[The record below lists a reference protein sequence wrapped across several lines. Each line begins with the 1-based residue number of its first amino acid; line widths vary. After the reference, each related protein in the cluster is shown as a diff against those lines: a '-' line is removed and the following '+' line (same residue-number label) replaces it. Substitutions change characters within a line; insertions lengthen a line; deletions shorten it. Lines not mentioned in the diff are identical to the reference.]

1 MGVRSLGNTL
11 STFKNKFGRTGLEA
25 VSPAPPPIINSP
37 ITATGGDSTLTIT
50 GYKVHIYT
58 STGPAT
64 LNVSSGGGEVE
75 YLVVAGGGSGSAQYG
90 GGGGAGGLRTN
101 LSGHPLAGDPVKV
114 EPGTT
119 NVTVGAGGQYAT
131 PPAMPG
137 VAGGNSSID
146 PNSPLTNTITATGG
160 GGGGAPGQEPNPWGS
175 GTNGGPGG
183 SGGGGAGRTGPNAP
197 NYDGGAGNAGGFP
210 APTRE
215 GFDGGTGA
223 FPGDRSG
230 AGGGGAGGAGTDGGD
245 NAGPGGVGVQV
256 LIAGNPSP
264 IGTPGPSGDGWFAGG
279 GGGGGYNVTAGSG
292 GAGGG
297 GAGRSSPTEGVAG
310 TTNTG
315 GGGGGGF
322 HPGATEGGDGGSGI
336 VVIRYPTS

>member
-1 MGVRSLGNTL
+1 MFNWHKKESPILSMLGMGGGIGSKLIG
-11 STFKNKFGRTGLEA
+11 GAGG
-25 VSPAPPPIINSP
+25 P
-37 ITATGGDSTLTIT
+37 ITATGGDTTLDIT
-50 GYKVHIYT
+50 GYKVHIFT
-58 STGPAT
+58 TVGPAT
-64 LNVSSGGGEVE
+64 FQVDSGVGDVE

-101 LSGHPLAGDPVKV
+101 LSGHPKAGNPFPVS
-114 EPGTT
+114 PGPYS
-119 NVTVGAGGQYAT
+119 VVVGGGGQYAT

-137 VAGGNSSID
+137 VAGANSVFGS
-146 PNSPLTNTITATGG
+146 ITATGG

-175 GTNGGPGG
+175 TTNGGPGG
-183 SGGGGAGRTGPNAP
+183 SGGGGAGRTGTNAP
-197 NYDGGAGNAGGFP
+197 NMTGGAGNAGGFP

-215 GFDGGTGA
+215 GFDGGDGVQ
-223 FPGDRSG
+223 PGNRAG
-230 AGGGGAGGAGTDGGD
+230 GGGGGAGAAGQDGTDTDAGDGGI
-245 NAGPGGVGVQV
+245 GVQV

-264 IGTPGPSGDGWFAGG
+264 IGTTGPVAGNGWFAGG
-279 GGGGGYNVTAGSG
+279 GGGGGYNVNAGSG
-292 GAGGG
+292 GSGGG

-336 VVIRYPTS
+336 VVVRYATA